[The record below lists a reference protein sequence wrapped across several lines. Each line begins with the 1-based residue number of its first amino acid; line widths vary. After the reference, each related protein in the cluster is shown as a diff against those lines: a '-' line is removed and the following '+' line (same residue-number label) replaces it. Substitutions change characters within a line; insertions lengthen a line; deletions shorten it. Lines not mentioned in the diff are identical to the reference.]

1 MLTDISVYATSIP
14 RRILLPLTFCAQA
27 STFPFLPSYSPPP
40 DVLECMSHTFIHISV
55 DGCKKPLCHCDFYLH
70 SGWAIRCLPMK
81 TDLEQNWIQW
91 NALGPTDSDWCRMSP
106 RLSPW
111 KMRLAKDL
119 PCEQYNVSPCIGDSV
134 QGTAEIWTSPQLEV
148 YISIA
153 ILQNMCFGAC
163 WEKGFIF
170 SSVQTKVTQLYYVA
184 GIFFFFPFFPGTA

>member
-1 MLTDISVYATSIP
+1 MLPAPSSQYVSSTISWCWQTSVYMLLLFPEGSCY
-14 RRILLPLTFCAQA
+14 LLPSVPKPPHSHFFPLIPLHQMCWNACPTRSFTFRLMGARN
-27 STFPFLPSYSPPP
+27 P
-40 DVLECMSHTFIHISV
+40 
-55 DGCKKPLCHCDFYLH
+55 CHCDFYLH

-170 SSVQTKVTQLYYVA
+170 SSFRLK
-184 GIFFFFPFFPGTA
+184 

>member
-1 MLTDISVYATSIP
+1 M
-14 RRILLPLTFCAQA
+14 R
-27 STFPFLPSYSPPP
+27 
-40 DVLECMSHTFIHISV
+40 
-55 DGCKKPLCHCDFYLH
+55 
-70 SGWAIRCLPMK
+70 
-81 TDLEQNWIQW
+81 TDLKQNWIQW
-91 NALGPTDSDWCRMSP
+91 NAIGPTDSDWCRMSP

-184 GIFFFFPFFPGTA
+184 GFFFSFLFSLAQPNFCIIIITTSVIIGFQDRSNTHSGCRPSPPAASLPSFPWRISVVWSRQDDPAQTGWDVICRFVPSACHQ